1 VRAITAFPPGP
12 ERAQGRRCPRHTPVI
27 ARVAVLV
34 TSLVAR
40 VLMVLL
46 FSAGGAAA
54 VESAAGEGDD
64 MLLLDDRPLEEPL
77 EFPDWFKLS
86 FLDLRDD
93 LREVRQEGKDGLMVY
108 FGQKYCAYCK
118 AFLEKD
124 LTKEDI
130 RAYIEKHYDVI
141 GIDIHGQRMVT
152 DLAGREMEERQFAV
166 RENTNFTPSVI
177 FYDRNGREALR
188 LRGYYPPY
196 RFRAALEYVVD
207 GHYRVESFRDYLS
220 RADVPLVFEPGEMNH
235 ESFFMPGP
243 YMLDRSRLPGER
255 PLAVFFE
262 QGNCWA
268 CDVLHTSLLAD
279 PEIRDRMSRFEAVQL
294 PFWKDVPVI
303 TPSGEHTT
311 VMKWT
316 EQMGLFYTPTL
327 IIFDL
332 HGREIIRVDSV
343 VQFYRLRNVLD
354 YVLSGG
360 YKEYPTFQQ
369 WRESRSPGIYK

>member
-1 VRAITAFPPGP
+1 MT
-12 ERAQGRRCPRHTPVI
+12 
-27 ARVAVLV
+27 VAV
-34 TSLVAR
+34 
-40 VLMVLL
+40 VLQRILGGVLL
-46 FSAGGAAA
+46 AVGASALVHGAAEEDD
-54 VESAAGEGDD
+54 ES
-64 MLLLDDRPLEEPL
+64 LLFDDRPLEEPL

-93 LREVRQEGKDGLMVY
+93 IEEVRKEGKDGLMVY

-130 RAYIEKHYDVI
+130 RTYVQKHYDVI

-152 DLAGREMEERQFAV
+152 SLAGREMEEGQFAV
-166 RENTNFTPSVI
+166 QENTNFTPSVI
-177 FYDRNGREALR
+177 FYDRDGHEALR

-196 RFRAALEYVVD
+196 RFRAALEYVAD
-207 GHYRVESFRDYLS
+207 GHYRTEPFREYLA
-220 RADVPLVFEPGEMNH
+220 RADVPLKFEPGEMSH
-235 ESFFMPGP
+235 EDFFLSGP
-243 YMLDRSRLPGER
+243 YMLERTRMPGER

-279 PEIRDRMSRFEAVQL
+279 PEIRERMSRFEAVQL
-294 PFWKDVPVI
+294 PFWEDVPVV
-303 TPSGEHTT
+303 TPSGERTT
-311 VMKWT
+311 ARKWA
-316 EQMGLFYTPTL
+316 EALGLFYTPTL
-327 IIFDL
+327 IIFDP

-360 YKEYPTFQQ
+360 YREYPTFQR
-369 WRESRSPGIYK
+369 WREARSPGIYR